1 MKMEKCIKCGSK
13 KFKKGIIKICKSCGD
28 TYSDT
33 EAMKV
38 IAKVVDD
45 IDAQKNKKP
54 ISNNKSK
61 INEQDEI
68 GLVGLGVMILVA
80 ILFLMSDVRDG
91 LNYDYS
97 MVFWSIV
104 CFGLSLY
111 GICYLINKAQT
122 QNKINEQNK
131 ISLVGFGVII
141 LVVILYA
148 MSDWVN
154 GLNYN
159 YSMVFWSTVC
169 MGLSVYGVRYLT
181 IVKGILKQEK
191 FGKEVKND
199 NI

>member
-1 MKMEKCIKCGSK
+1 MEKCIKCGSK
-13 KFKKGIIKICKSCGD
+13 KFKKGVIEICKSCGD

-38 IAKVVDD
+38 IADVVDE
-45 IDAQKNKKP
+45 IDAKK
-54 ISNNKSK
+54 IKK
-61 INEQDEI
+61 HRLNEQDKI

-80 ILFLMSDVRDG
+80 ILFLMSDLRDG
-91 LNYDYS
+91 LNYNYS

-104 CFGLSLY
+104 CFALSLY

-131 ISLVGFGVII
+131 IGLVGFGVII
-141 LVVILYA
+141 LVVILYT

-159 YSMVFWSTVC
+159 YNLAFWSTVC
-169 MGLSVYGVRYLT
+169 MGLSVYGIGYLT

-191 FGKEVKND
+191 VGKEVKND
-199 NI
+199 I